1 MKNSLPK
8 REARLLP
15 SATTSATSSAAKIRA
30 IVATLLLLV
39 LASCVSQAAKDA
51 EIAAVEAERVAVE
64 QAALQVVANQARARE
79 AELQAQRDQV
89 AAERARVEEVRQ
101 RQLVEAKARA
111 DAEREE
117 QEAIA
122 QAERD
127 RRAVIAA
134 AQAQRQDRLDRITA
148 LQQQI
153 ASIET
158 EVGEEGSKV
167 ATLTRAIQTAEELLT
182 TLAAEQAKYED
193 TDEQG
198 NTVEP
203 LAKELIAELE
213 SRKNEL
219 VRQANS
225 L

>member
-1 MKNSLPK
+1 MENRLPK

-15 SATTSATSSAAKIRA
+15 IAAIIRA
-30 IVATLLLLV
+30 VVATLLLLV
-39 LASCVSQAAKDA
+39 LASCVSQAMKDA
-51 EIAAVEAERVAVE
+51 EIAVVEAERVA
-64 QAALQVVANQARARE
+64 AAQVLTDQERARA
-79 AELQAQRDQV
+79 AELQAQRELAV
-89 AAERARVEEVRQ
+89 AERARVEEVKQ
-101 RQLVEAKARA
+101 RQLVEAKARV

-127 RRAVIAA
+127 RRAAIAA
-134 AQAQRQDRLDRITA
+134 AQRQDRLDRITA
-148 LQQQI
+148 LEQQI

-158 EVGEEGSKV
+158 EVGEEESR
-167 ATLTRAIQTAEELLT
+167 ASTLTRAIQTAEELLT
-182 TLAAEQAKYED
+182 TLTAEQTKYEN
-193 TDEQG
+193 TDELG

-203 LAKELIAELE
+203 LEKELIAELE
-213 SRKNEL
+213 SVKNEL

>member
-1 MKNSLPK
+1 MENRLPK

-15 SATTSATSSAAKIRA
+15 SAAKIRA
-30 IVATLLLLV
+30 VVATLLLLV
-39 LASCVSQAAKDA
+39 LASCVSQAIKDA
-51 EIAAVEAERVAVE
+51 EIAVVEAERM
-64 QAALQVVANQARARE
+64 AAAQVVADQERARA
-79 AELQAQRDQV
+79 AELQAQRELA
-89 AAERARVEEVRQ
+89 AAERARVEEVKQ
-101 RQLVEAKARA
+101 RQLAEAKARA

-127 RRAVIAA
+127 RRVAIAA
-134 AQAQRQDRLDRITA
+134 AEAQRQDRLDRITA
-148 LQQQI
+148 LEQQI

-158 EVGEEGSKV
+158 EVGEEESR
-167 ATLTRAIQTAEELLT
+167 ASTLTRAIQTAEELLT
-182 TLAAEQAKYED
+182 TLTAEQTKYEN
-193 TDEQG
+193 TDELG

-203 LAKELIAELE
+203 LEKELIAELE
-213 SRKNEL
+213 SVKNEL

>member
-30 IVATLLLLV
+30 IVATLLLLA
-39 LASCVSQAAKDA
+39 LASCVSQAAKDV

-64 QAALQVVANQARARE
+64 QAAAQVVANQARAQE
-79 AELQAQRDQV
+79 AELQAQRDRV

-101 RQLVEAKARA
+101 RQLAEAKARA

-117 QEAIA
+117 QEALA

-158 EVGEEGSKV
+158 EVGEEGAKV
-167 ATLTRAIQTAEELLT
+167 ATLTRAIQTAEERLT

>member
-167 ATLTRAIQTAEELLT
+167 ATLTRAIHTAEELLT